1 MSKQR
6 SRMDIQSESKLIF
19 FHSNE
24 HFFDYINKIGYEKDM
39 NEKEFVSILKEYT
52 NEKFIQINGYLR
64 EGDYSPKTE
73 SGIASI
79 FLFGL
84 PMMLHLFLL
93 AEIKTLYYGL
103 LDKINVR
110 NLINIKE
117 GTVVYR
123 GIKTKPPSSWKVGDT
138 FYFPEFVSTSLNK
151 NIAKS
156 FGNYIFIITLY
167 GKGFKGIKK
176 ISELPFED
184 EVLIC
189 AYSKFKIT
197 KISGNYYY
205 MDKY

>member
-1 MSKQR
+1 
-6 SRMDIQSESKLIF
+6 
-19 FHSNE
+19 
-24 HFFDYINKIGYEKDM
+24 M
-39 NEKEFVSILKEYT
+39 NY
-52 NEKFIQINGYLR
+52 FIEGLQGSGKSTLVKTLSDLDPGLRAVR